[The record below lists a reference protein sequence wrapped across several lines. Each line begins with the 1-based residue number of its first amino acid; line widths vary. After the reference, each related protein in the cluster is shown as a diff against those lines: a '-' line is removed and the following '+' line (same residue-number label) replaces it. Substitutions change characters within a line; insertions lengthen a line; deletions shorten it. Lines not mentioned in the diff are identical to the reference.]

1 MSKYNERIQ
10 AREMR
15 KKGISIL
22 KIAHDLNVTKSSVSA
37 WCRDI
42 SLTKEQNERL
52 QKNKG
57 VSVTTGQR
65 IGAERNK
72 QKKLDAILF
81 AEKEGQKIVSKISKR
96 ELLLIATAL
105 YWSEGSKT
113 DTTSTWMFVNSDP
126 EMILLMNN
134 FLVDVMDV
142 LQEDIVCCI
151 QINRI
156 HEQRIKKVL
165 IFWKKLLGLKGSQIR
180 KPYFVNTKVN
190 KVYENY
196 DTYFGVCRL
205 FVRRSKNLKY
215 KMVGLIKA
223 LKNQILSA

>member
-1 MSKYNERIQ
+1 
-10 AREMR
+10 
-15 KKGISIL
+15 
-22 KIAHDLNVTKSSVSA
+22 
-37 WCRDI
+37 
-42 SLTKEQNERL
+42 
-52 QKNKG
+52 
-57 VSVTTGQR
+57 
-65 IGAERNK
+65 
-72 QKKLDAILF
+72 
-81 AEKEGQKIVSKISKR
+81 
-96 ELLLIATAL
+96 
-105 YWSEGSKT
+105 
-113 DTTSTWMFVNSDP
+113 MFVNSDP